1 MPLPRTW
8 GLRLSDVVL
17 LLVGNGVLMLG
28 MWVRHGGL
36 EQLAAPGGFIIAA
49 GQLTALAGTYL
60 ALIQLVLMSRSPWLD
75 QLLGMDRLTWAHRW
89 VGFSCVWL
97 LVAHAAFTTVGYA
110 MGDGSTVVG
119 EAVALLTTFPY
130 VLLSAI
136 ALVLFIVVAAS
147 SVRAAR
153 GRLSY
158 EAWYVIHLSVYLAI
172 ALAFL
177 HQLVVGTDFINDP
190 LARLYWI
197 GLYVLAG
204 GLIVTF
210 RLGQPIYRSL
220 RHQLR
225 VANVV
230 EEAPGVVSVYLT
242 GRDLDLLPVRAG
254 QYFLWRFLTRAG
266 WWRAHPFSISA
277 APNGQWLR
285 LTIKELGDYTGD
297 LQQLRIGTRVFAEG
311 PYGVLTGA
319 RRTRQRVLLIAGGIG
334 ITPLRALLEE
344 LPAAPGELTLIYR
357 ARSWQDVVF
366 REELDVLMQRRGATV
381 HYLVGQRQRRDPRA
395 DPLSSRALR
404 ELVPDIQQRDVF
416 LCGPTGMMQ
425 AVRANLRR
433 LGLTSSQIHWEQ
445 FAY

>member
-130 VLLSAI
+130 VLLSAV
-136 ALVLFIVVAAS
+136 ALALFILVAVS

-153 GRLSY
+153 ARLSY
-158 EAWYVIHLSVYLAI
+158 ETWYGIHLYVYLAI

-177 HQLVVGTDFINDP
+177 HQLAVGTDFINDP

-210 RLGQPIYRSL
+210 RLG
-220 RHQLR
+220 
-225 VANVV
+225 
-230 EEAPGVVSVYLT
+230 
-242 GRDLDLLPVRAG
+242 
-254 QYFLWRFLTRAG
+254 
-266 WWRAHPFSISA
+266 
-277 APNGQWLR
+277 
-285 LTIKELGDYTGD
+285 
-297 LQQLRIGTRVFAEG
+297 
-311 PYGVLTGA
+311 
-319 RRTRQRVLLIAGGIG
+319 
-334 ITPLRALLEE
+334 
-344 LPAAPGELTLIYR
+344 
-357 ARSWQDVVF
+357 
-366 REELDVLMQRRGATV
+366 
-381 HYLVGQRQRRDPRA
+381 
-395 DPLSSRALR
+395 
-404 ELVPDIQQRDVF
+404 
-416 LCGPTGMMQ
+416 
-425 AVRANLRR
+425 
-433 LGLTSSQIHWEQ
+433 
-445 FAY
+445 